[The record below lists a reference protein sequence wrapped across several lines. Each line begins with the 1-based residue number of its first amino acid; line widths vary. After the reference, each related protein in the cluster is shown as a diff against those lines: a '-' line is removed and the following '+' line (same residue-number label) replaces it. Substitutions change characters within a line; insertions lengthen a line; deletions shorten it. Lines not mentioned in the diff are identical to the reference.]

1 MTRDYGMRV
10 FVPRLEVSCLEVKNM
25 NYTNKGNKPTKTGFG
40 EGVLAAAQRDSNV
53 VGLGADITN
62 SVGMNLFAEAFP
74 ERFVSMGIAEQD
86 AVATAAGLAL
96 SGKIPVFSTYG
107 VFAAHRANDQIRVSV
122 CYNNVHVVIGG
133 AHAGVSVG
141 PDGATH
147 QALEDIAAMRVLPN
161 MTVISPCDATQA
173 KIATE
178 KAILECKGPVY
189 VRFGREAVPDFTDEK
204 QDFEIG
210 KAQLMREGSDIT
222 LVATGHEVWESLE
235 AAHMLEHMGVSARV
249 INMHTIKPLD
259 GEILVKAAEDTR
271 LIFTVEEHQIAGG
284 LGGAV
289 TEFLAEN
296 HPIRVCRIGMDDRF
310 GESGQAS
317 ALMHKFGLDAAGI
330 VHRVLDIMSNEDFSI
345 YVRKMGK
352 PFDTYIRKLYDSKML
367 YEGYDYHD
375 ESTFANCH
383 DTKVYQHYIAQ
394 GKRGHEVLETLARA
408 LHDHFITHQLY
419 KMLDLYDEKDVV
431 GIMGG
436 HAKRRDDPQYRQIV
450 LLSKKLTEMGRLMVT
465 GGGPGAMEAAHLGA
479 WMAGRSE
486 AEVDEAIDMLKPSPT
501 YKDEGW
507 LRRSFEVMERFPRI
521 TDRRSLAIPT
531 YYYGHEPTAP
541 FATHIAKYF
550 DNSVR
555 EDGVV
560 TIAKGGIIYT
570 PGSAGTMQ
578 EIFQDAGQNHY
589 ESEGYASPMIFL
601 GKDYY
606 TNVMPAYTIL
616 KSLSDKGLYKNMI
629 LTISDDND
637 EIIDAIVRFR
647 EGS

>member
-1 MTRDYGMRV
+1 
-10 FVPRLEVSCLEVKNM
+10 M
-25 NYTNKGNKPTKTGFG
+25 NYINKGNKPTKTGFG
-40 EGVLAAAQRDSNV
+40 EGVLAAAQKDNRV
-53 VGLGADITN
+53 VGLGADITK

-74 ERFVSMGIAEQD
+74 DRFFSMGIAEQD

-147 QALEDIAAMRVLPN
+147 QALEDIATMRVLPN

-189 VRFGREAVPDFTDEK
+189 VRFGREAMPDFSDEN
-204 QDFEIG
+204 QEFEIG
-210 KAQLMREGSDIT
+210 KAQLMREGTDIT
-222 LVATGHEVWESLE
+222 FVATGHEVWEALE
-235 AAHMLEHMGVSARV
+235 AAHMLEHLNFSVRV

-259 GEILVKAAEDTR
+259 GDILNKAAEETR
-271 LIFTVEEHQIAGG
+271 MIFTIEEHQIAGG
-284 LGGAV
+284 LGSAV

-296 HPIRVCRIGMDDRF
+296 HPIRVCRIGMNDRF
-310 GESGQAS
+310 GESGQAM
-317 ALMHKFGLDAAGI
+317 ALMHKYGLDAAGI
-330 VHRVLDIMSNEDFSI
+330 VHRVLEITSNKDFSV
-345 YVRKMGK
+345 YVRKLGK
-352 PFDTYIRKLYDSKML
+352 PFDTYIKKLYDSKRL

-375 ESTFANCH
+375 ESTFENCY
-383 DTKVYQHYIAQ
+383 DTKVYRHYIAQ
-394 GKRGHEVLETLARA
+394 GKRGHDVLETLARA

-419 KMLDLYDEKDVV
+419 KMLDLYDEKDVIGV
-431 GIMGG
+431 MGG

-450 LLSKKLTEMGRLMVT
+450 FLSKRLTEMGKLMVT
-465 GGGPGAMEAAHLGA
+465 GGGPGAMEATHLGA
-479 WMAGRSE
+479 WMAGRSD
-486 AEVDEAIDMLKPSPT
+486 AEVEEAIDMLMPSPT
-501 YKDEGW
+501 FKDEGW
-507 LRRSFEVMERFPRI
+507 LRRSFEVMERFPLK
-521 TDRRSLAIPT
+521 TDYRSLALPT
-531 YYYGHEPTAP
+531 YFYGHEPTTP

-606 TNVMPAYTIL
+606 TKYMPAYTLL
-616 KSLSDKGLYKNMI
+616 KDLSDRGIYKNML
-629 LTISDDND
+629 LTITDDID

-647 EGS
+647 ERE

>member
-1 MTRDYGMRV
+1 
-10 FVPRLEVSCLEVKNM
+10 M

-40 EGVLAAAQRDSNV
+40 EGVLAAAQKDNRV

-74 ERFVSMGIAEQD
+74 ERFFSMGIAEQD

-96 SGKIPVFSTYG
+96 SGKLPVFSTYG
-107 VFAAHRANDQIRVSV
+107 VFAAHRANDQIRISV

-147 QALEDIAAMRVLPN
+147 QALEDIATMRVLPN

-189 VRFGREAVPDFTDEK
+189 VRFGRESVPDFTTEN

-210 KAQLMREGSDIT
+210 KAQLMREGTDIT
-222 LVATGHEVWESLE
+222 LVATGHEVWEALE
-235 AAHMLEHMGVSARV
+235 AAHMLEHLNVSVRV

-259 GEILVKAAEDTR
+259 GDILNKAADETR
-271 LIFTVEEHQIAGG
+271 MIFTIEEHQIAGG
-284 LGGAV
+284 LGSAV

-330 VHRVLDIMSNEDFSI
+330 VHRVLEITSNKDFSI
-345 YVRKMGK
+345 YVRKLGK
-352 PFDTYIRKLYDSKML
+352 PFYTYIKKLYDSKKL
-367 YEGYDYHD
+367 YEGYNYRD
-375 ESTFANCH
+375 ESTFENCY
-383 DTKVYQHYIAQ
+383 DTKVYRHYIAQ
-394 GKRGHEVLETLARA
+394 GKRGHDVLETLSRA

-419 KMLDLYDEKDVV
+419 KMLDLYDEKDVIGV
-431 GIMGG
+431 MGG

-450 LLSKKLTEMGRLMVT
+450 FLSKHLTEMGKLMVT

-486 AEVDEAIDMLKPSPT
+486 AEVEEAITMLIPSPT

-507 LRRSFEVMERFPRI
+507 LRRSFEVMERFPMT
-521 TDRRSLAIPT
+521 TDYRSLALPT
-531 YYYGHEPTAP
+531 YFYGHEPTTP
-541 FATHIAKYF
+541 FATDIAKYF

-606 TNVMPAYTIL
+606 TNVMPAYTFL
-616 KSLSDKGLYKNMI
+616 KELSDRGLYKNMI

-637 EIIDAIVRFR
+637 EIIEAIERFK
-647 EGS
+647 EGR

>member
-1 MTRDYGMRV
+1 
-10 FVPRLEVSCLEVKNM
+10 M
-25 NYTNKGNKPTKTGFG
+25 NYKNKGNKATKAGFG
-40 EGVLAAAQRDSNV
+40 EGVLAAAQQDKRV

-74 ERFVSMGIAEQD
+74 ERFLSMGIAEQD

-96 SGKIPVFSTYG
+96 GGKIPVFSTYG
-107 VFAAHRANDQIRVSV
+107 VFAAHRANDQIRISV
-122 CYNNVHVVIGG
+122 CYNNVHVIIGG

-147 QALEDIAAMRVLPN
+147 QALEDIAVMRVLPN

-189 VRFGREAVPDFTDEK
+189 VRFGREAVPDFTAEDQE
-204 QDFEIG
+204 FEIG
-210 KAQLMREGSDIT
+210 KAQLMQDGSDVT
-222 LVATGHEVWESLE
+222 LVATGHEVWEALE
-235 AAHMLEHMGVSARV
+235 AAHMLQQVGISARV

-259 GEILVKAAEDTR
+259 GEMLNKAADETR
-271 LIFTVEEHQIAGG
+271 MIFTIEEHQVAGG

-296 HPIRVCRIGMDDRF
+296 HPIRVVRIGMNDRF

-317 ALMHKFGLDAAGI
+317 ALMHKYGLDAAGI
-330 VHRVLDIMSNEDFSI
+330 VNRVLEMVANDDLSI
-345 YVRKMGK
+345 YIRKMGM
-352 PFDTYIRKLYDSKML
+352 PFNTYPKKLYNSKIL

-375 ESTFANCH
+375 ESTFATCH
-383 DTKVYQHYIAQ
+383 DTQVYKHYIDQ
-394 GKRGHEVLETLARA
+394 GKRGHEVRETLARA
-408 LHDHFITHQLY
+408 LHDHFITHELY
-419 KMLDLYDEKDVV
+419 KMLDLYDEKDVI

-450 LLSKKLTEMGRLMVT
+450 FLSKKLTEMGRLMVT
-465 GGGPGAMEAAHLGA
+465 GGGPGAMEATHLGA

-486 AEVDEAIDMLKPSPT
+486 AETDEAVDMLMPSPT

-507 LRRSFEVMERFPRI
+507 LCRSFEVMERFPLQ
-521 TDRRSLAIPT
+521 TDYRSLAIPT

-541 FATHIAKYF
+541 FATDIAKYF

-555 EDGVV
+555 EDGIV

-570 PGSAGTMQ
+570 SGSAGTMQ

-589 ESEGYASPMIFL
+589 ESEGYASPMIFM

-606 TNVMPAYTIL
+606 TNCMPAYSLL
-616 KSLSDKGLYKNMI
+616 KDLSDRGLFKNMI

-637 EIIDAIVRFR
+637 EIIEAIVRFR
-647 EGS
+647 EGK

>member
-1 MTRDYGMRV
+1 MKY
-10 FVPRLEVSCLEVKNM
+10 E
-25 NYTNKGNKPTKTGFG
+25 NKGNKPTKTGFG
-40 EGVLAAAQRDSNV
+40 EGVLAAAQQDSRV

-74 ERFVSMGIAEQD
+74 ERFFSMGIAEQD

-107 VFAAHRANDQIRVSV
+107 VFAAHRANDQIRISV

-147 QALEDIAAMRVLPN
+147 QALEDIATMRVLPN

-189 VRFGREAVPDFTDEK
+189 IRFGREAVPDFTGEN
-204 QDFEIG
+204 QEFEIG
-210 KAQLMREGSDIT
+210 KAQLMRDGSDIT
-222 LVATGHEVWESLE
+222 LVATGHEVWEALQ
-235 AAHMLEHMGVSARV
+235 AAHMLERMNISARV

-259 GEILVKAAEDTR
+259 CKILAKAADDTR
-271 LIFTVEEHQIAGG
+271 MIFTIEEHQKAGG

-289 TEFLAEN
+289 AEFLAEN
-296 HPIRVCRIGMDDRF
+296 HPIRMCCIGMDDRF

-330 VHRVLDIMSNEDFSI
+330 VHRVVEILSNDDLSLYF
-345 YVRKMGK
+345 RKMGK
-352 PFDTYIRKLYDSKML
+352 PFDIYIKKLYNSEKL

-375 ESTFANCH
+375 ESTFSNCH
-383 DTKVYQHYIAQ
+383 DMKVYQHYLAQ
-394 GKRGHEVLETLARA
+394 GKRGHEVVETLARA
-408 LHDHFITHQLY
+408 LHDHFITYQLY
-419 KMLDLYDEKDVV
+419 KMLDLYDEKDVI

-450 LLSKKLTEMGRLMVT
+450 FLSKRLTEMGRLMVT

-486 AEVDEAIDMLKPSPT
+486 AEVDEAIDMLMPSPT

-507 LRRSFEVMERFPRI
+507 LRRSFEVMERFPSK
-521 TDRRSLAIPT
+521 TDYRSLAIPT
-531 YYYGHEPTAP
+531 WYYGHEPTTP
-541 FATHIAKYF
+541 FATDIAKYF

-589 ESEGYASPMIFL
+589 ESEGYASPMIFM

-606 TNVMPAYTIL
+606 TNVIPAYKLL
-616 KSLSDKGLYKNMI
+616 KDLSDKGLYKNMI

-637 EIIDAIVRFR
+637 EIIEAIVRFR
-647 EGS
+647 EKK